1 MCITC
6 SLFTGRDATTGLLVD
21 EEAEAEAGPLC
32 RLARR
37 LTELHGAPQVP
48 VQAPVLGVI
57 RGMGSTTQ
65 LLAGTLF
72 LRICLADDDLSPN
85 LSFSILH

>member
-1 MCITC
+1 MPWW
-6 SLFTGRDATTGLLVD
+6 TGRDATTGLLVD
-21 EEAEAEAGPLC
+21 EEAEAEAGPLG

-65 LLAGTLF
+65 LLAGTF
-72 LRICLADDDLSPN
+72 
-85 LSFSILH
+85 